1 MSRPTRFL
9 KWFLAL
15 TARATNSRR
24 GAMDRMYPEGVFWR
38 G

>member
-9 KWFLAL
+9 KRLLAL

-24 GAMDRMYPEGVFWR
+24 GATARMYPEGVFWR